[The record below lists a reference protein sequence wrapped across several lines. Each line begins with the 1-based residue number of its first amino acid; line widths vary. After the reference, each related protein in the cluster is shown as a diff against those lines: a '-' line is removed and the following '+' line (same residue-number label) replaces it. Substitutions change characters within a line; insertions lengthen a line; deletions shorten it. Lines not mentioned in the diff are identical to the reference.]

1 MQMKLKLSP
10 PQQRQSARVPLA
22 VQVEDTLIALMASAL
37 QTVQTAEM

>member
-22 VQVEDTLIALMASAL
+22 VQVEDTLIALMAEREQAL
-37 QTVQTAEM
+37 